1 MEHVGSLTVEKP
13 ITLSTQVGSLT
24 VEKPITLSTQH
35 CTGVLSTTLD
45 AAEGAS
51 STLPGTSTRTLDAC
65 ITPWVATRNTIET
78 TLTHVN

>member
-1 MEHVGSLTVEKP
+1 MEHVG
-13 ITLSTQVGSLT
+13 TLS

-35 CTGVLSTTLD
+35 CTGVLEDWSTTLD

-51 STLPGTSTRTLDAC
+51 STLPGTSTRTRAC
-65 ITPWVATRNTIET
+65 ITPCVASRNTIET